1 MESSR
6 FVSSDLPEAIM
17 KFNRKLNTQLIFSR
31 NNQCLC
37 QSRVYLE
44 QFQGQKKS
52 FAIVLHKALQFIN
65 GSSLEIHGCTVSK
78 PLPLSVH
85 GTHPCLDTQGK
96 IVGTRE
102 NQTGQRKIVAV
113 NFPLEFPPKVSR
125 SFWLF
130 QHGWGRYSRNPFE
143 GECEPCWRVFKD
155 SFSVA
160 MKLARNSW
168 QPIQS

>member
-6 FVSSDLPEAIM
+6 FVSSDLPEAII

-37 QSRVYLE
+37 QSRAYLE

-78 PLPLSVH
+78 PL
-85 GTHPCLDTQGK
+85 DTQGE

-102 NQTGQRKIVAV
+102 NQTGQRKILAV

-125 SFWLF
+125 SF
-130 QHGWGRYSRNPFE
+130 
-143 GECEPCWRVFKD
+143 
-155 SFSVA
+155 
-160 MKLARNSW
+160 
-168 QPIQS
+168 